1 MNFSFSIFK
10 NLKYI
15 FLFLCLFTIYFFI
28 CAHSYASTTSY
39 NISSSFFRLHI
50 LANSNSEED
59 QNLKL
64 LVRDK
69 VLEYVNTIIDTSM
82 NKTEVISS
90 LENNLDNICNVATST
105 IKENG
110 YNYPVNISI
119 GNFLFPTKSYGDIS
133 LPAGYYDG
141 IRIEIGSAEGNNWW
155 CVMFPPL
162 CFVDVSSGIVPNSSK
177 ELLQTNLTSDEYK
190 ILSEDSA
197 DIKIKFKILEIFNT
211 SLFLN

>member
-15 FLFLCLFTIYFFI
+15 FLFACLFIFYFFI
-28 CAHSYASTTSY
+28 CAHSYASTTSH

-69 VLEYVNTIIDTSM
+69 VLEYVNTLIDNSM
-82 NKTEVISS
+82 DKTEVISV
-90 LENNLDNICNVATST
+90 LEDNLDSIYNISTSV
-105 IKENG
+105 IMQNG
-110 YNYPVNISI
+110 YNYPVKISI
-119 GNFLFPTKSYGDIS
+119 GNFLFPTKNYGDIS

-197 DIKIKFKILEIFNT
+197 DIKIKFKILEFFNT
-211 SLFLN
+211 SNFLN